1 MCYVNDADPYVA
13 GAAELSAI
21 AGMTTGQ
28 KMGAIVAAT
37 AGLDLTLSNELYAN
51 CTGYSSICA
60 DANVAAELGSPTG
73 ALPVMLAADALF
85 DYDALAPFYDAG
97 TAPGTAAA
105 TLSAAIKGD
114 ANNQC
119 AGLEA
124 TWAVADHTFDAT
136 KAAMKAALDMGINA
150 TTDTQNAFIAAL
162 VAANFTTESFAGAS
176 AQVAGKNA
184 RGARRCWSCWTW
196 ARFVLRCC
204 CQGYPQRCLR

>member
-1 MCYVNDADPYVA
+1 
-13 GAAELSAI
+13 
-21 AGMTTGQ
+21 
-28 KMGAIVAAT
+28 
-37 AGLDLTLSNELYAN
+37 
-51 CTGYSSICA
+51 
-60 DANVAAELGSPTG
+60 
-73 ALPVMLAADALF
+73 MLAADALF
-85 DYDALAPFYDAG
+85 DYDALALFYDAG

-124 TWAVADHTFDAT
+124 TWAVADHTFNAT

-176 AQVAGKNA
+176 AQVVGKTPA
-184 RGARRCWSCWTW
+184 DSSMLVLLDLGPFCAPLLSRISPKMLALILRRLALMLKLLLLVT
-196 ARFVLRCC
+196 
-204 CQGYPQRCLR
+204 PQQQMRITDLVPFCFWHKSADFEPFTKDIDGTTLACALGPACATTDITEHLEGNCLSLL